1 MLEYKIC
8 LFFTTLAARNKYWY
22 QVKIYPFSASYP
34 NAELIS
40 SADAFFGAV
49 SKEYIQYK
57 NAGFFIKRKKKAL
70 FIYRITGKQT
80 FTGIIAG
87 NDISD
92 LEDNKILGHE
102 HTITE
107 KEQNMLSLMLLRKA
121 MIKPVLLAYVSS
133 IEIDNFIGSFI
144 SNSLPEYTIE
154 LTNPTERHIFWAVD
168 KDEDIHMIKS
178 LFKEHIPKAYIADGH
193 HRSSV
198 TARLVK
204 KKYLHDHDNDIHP
217 GLLCAF
223 FPFSDLTIYDFNRVV
238 QLPDHMSTTR
248 FMAHLSIYFDISPA
262 IIPSKPVTKHQL
274 TLYINQEWYI
284 LNWKESVI
292 GIYNDKSKVLDVDLF
307 NDYVLKNILDIS
319 DIKSATEIKYVE
331 GVSGLEGLMGAAK
344 YPSSVAFCLFAVT
357 KEELISISD
366 AGGVLPPKSTWFEPR
381 MKNAMIIKEF

>member
-1 MLEYKIC
+1 M
-8 LFFTTLAARNKYWY
+8 
-22 QVKIYPFSASYP
+22 KIYPFRASYP

-40 SADAFFGAV
+40 SSDAFLGAV
-49 SKEYIQYK
+49 SKEYINYK
-57 NAGFFIKRKKKAL
+57 NAGFFITRKKKAL

-92 LEDNKILGHE
+92 LENNKILGHE

-107 KEQNMLSLMLLRKA
+107 KEQNMLSLMLHRKA
-121 MIKPVLLAYVSS
+121 MIKPVLLAYASS
-133 IEIDNFIGSFI
+133 TEIDNFISGYI
-144 SNSLPEYTIE
+144 NNSVPEYSIE
-154 LTNPTERHIFWAVD
+154 LSNPTESHSFWAVD
-168 KDEDIHMIKS
+168 KEEDIITIKR
-178 LFKEHIPKAYIADGH
+178 LFNEHIPRAYIADGH
-193 HRSSV
+193 HRASV

-204 KKYLHDHDNDIHP
+204 KKYLHDHDDDIHP

-238 QLPDHMSTTR
+238 QLPDLMSTTR

-262 IIPSKPVTKHQL
+262 VIPTKPVKKHQL

-284 LNWKESVI
+284 LHWKESVL
-292 GIYNDKSKVLDVDLF
+292 GLYSERPMVLDVDLF
-307 NDYVLKNILDIS
+307 NDVVLKAILNIS
-319 DIKSATEIKYVE
+319 DIKSANDIKYVE
-331 GVSGLEGLMGAAK
+331 GICGLDGLMAASK
-344 YPSSVAFCLFAVT
+344 NPSNAAFCLFAVT
-357 KEELISISD
+357 KEDLIKISD